1 MPSRE
6 ADGTESKSRGR
17 FKRPAQLLEGLK
29 AKVTEAVWKPK
40 ARGTPIVSIAKGS
53 GPRDAADEAPKAPR
67 PCVTRPGAQG
77 SPPGY
82 REPWHDGSPSP
93 AIQRHSGCFCGAASA
108 AFALRPSSGRSDS
121 EGMVAY
127 GAVGWLPTVSP
138 REVPDFYMEGM
149 SHDSTPCTDCRSFRS
164 SICSSPPVP
173 GIETFFPGNHRSSAE
188 RSSGNLRQVYYLY
201 ASPLDQPPIDVRSEV
216 ETIHE
221 AFAESGSHVQLNVGV
236 ATVESLTKLLTL
248 ARSQKG
254 LALHLSAHAYRSDKG
269 DVGLV
274 LEDAKGFSH
283 VLWKKNLE
291 EILGM
296 RDQHL
301 QSTSLLFL
309 STCWSQ
315 ELAQVFVEC
324 GCPHVVS
331 LRTRVH
337 DIAARRFS
345 QQFYLSLGVGQS
357 LLASWQGARTCLRNH
372 PETEIGDQSEHFIL
386 FGQHAADKV
395 TLQQLCGEGE
405 GMEGHLRF
413 LEDASQFLDQKMASR
428 PEHFLGRTQTIHEV
442 MHHFSG
448 HQSRRACALWG
459 PEGIGKSALGAEFL
473 HFAAAPGRHFSCSA
487 RTIHLEATDLV
498 GIANTLQEELESL
511 AAQMEVCL
519 RPGSSDSRSSLC
531 STGLSARSAESSI
544 SIYEAPSDL
553 DAMTLL
559 LPLRQRLRRGFQ
571 HIERVRRRAPTLLM
585 VDDEAGAV
593 ASSPDVRKLFGELLE
608 HTCQLH
614 ILVLSRAPI
623 YHSLGPTKVV
633 NVPLGGL
640 KEPDAAKLFLQ
651 RIHRML
657 DDRDFPDPV
666 VSNADAG
673 GGEPSPLLPRGK
685 IMENTILRL
694 KGHPLLHSL
703 QGHPGKIR
711 EVASQ
716 VTPNGPSL
724 MELAEGMAVDNG

>member
-1 MPSRE
+1 MPSPGE
-6 ADGTESKSRGR
+6 ATESKSRGR
-17 FKRPAQLLEGLK
+17 FKRPAQLFEGLK
-29 AKVTEAVWKPK
+29 AKVSEAVWKQK

-53 GPRDAADEAPKAPR
+53 GPRPADEAPKPPR
-67 PCVTRPGAQG
+67 PYVTRPGMG
-77 SPPGY
+77 SPRGY
-82 REPWHDGSPSP
+82 REPWNSQHDGSPSP
-93 AIQRHSGCFCGAASA
+93 AIQRHRTGCCGV
-108 AFALRPSSGRSDS
+108 RPSSGRSGRSGNSYGS
-121 EGMVAY
+121 EGSEGLA
-127 GAVGWLPTVSP
+127 ALPKD
-138 REVPDFYMEGM
+138 VPQFYLEGM
-149 SHDSTPCTDCRSFRS
+149 SHDSTPTVTECRAS
-164 SICSSPPVP
+164 SSCSSPPVVP
-173 GIETFFPGNHRSSAE
+173 VYHDYFFTSPIRRE
-188 RSSGNLRQVYYLY
+188 PLRQVYYMY

-216 ETIHE
+216 ETIHD

-248 ARSQKG
+248 ARSQRG
-254 LALHLSAHAYRSDKG
+254 LALHLSAHAYRSEKG

-296 RDQHL
+296 RDRHL
-301 QSTSLLFL
+301 QNTSLLFL

-345 QQFYLSLGVGQS
+345 QQFYLSLGVGES
-357 LLASWQGARTCLRNH
+357 LLASWQAARTCLRNH
-372 PETEIGDQSEHFIL
+372 PESEIGDQSEHFIL
-386 FGQHAADKV
+386 FGQHAADKA

-405 GMEGHLRF
+405 SAEGQLRM
-413 LEDASQFLDQKMASR
+413 LEDAAQFLEVKMPPR
-428 PEHFLGRTQTIHEV
+428 PEHFLGRMQSIREM

-459 PEGIGKSALGAEFL
+459 PEGIGKSALGVEFL
-473 HFAAAPGRHFSCSA
+473 HFAAAPGRHFSCCA
-487 RTIHLEATDLV
+487 GRVHIEAMDLV
-498 GIANTLQEELESL
+498 GIANAVNEELESL
-511 AAQMEVCL
+511 AVQSQVCL

-544 SIYEAPSDL
+544 SICEAPSDL

-571 HIERVRRRAPTLLM
+571 QIERARRRAPTLLV

-593 ASSPDVRKLFGELLE
+593 AADKDVRKLFGELLE

-614 ILVLSRAPI
+614 ILILSRAPI

-633 NVPLGGL
+633 NVPLSGL

-666 VSNADAG
+666 VGNADAG
-673 GGEPSPLLPRGK
+673 GGEPAPSVPQRKL
-685 IMENTILRL
+685 MESTILRL
-694 KGHPLLHSL
+694 KGHPLLHCL
-703 QGHPGKIR
+703 GGHPGKIR

-724 MELAEGMAVDNG
+724 MDLAEGMVVDNG

>member
-1 MPSRE
+1 MPSPGE
-6 ADGTESKSRGR
+6 ATESKSRGR
-17 FKRPAQLLEGLK
+17 FKRPAQLFEGLK
-29 AKVTEAVWKPK
+29 AKVSEAVWKQK

-53 GPRDAADEAPKAPR
+53 GPRSAADEAPKPPR
-67 PCVTRPGAQG
+67 PYVTRPGMG

-93 AIQRHSGCFCGAASA
+93 AIQRHRTGCCGV
-108 AFALRPSSGRSDS
+108 RPSSGRSGRSGHSYGS
-121 EGMVAY
+121 EGSE
-127 GAVGWLPTVSP
+127 GLAVYMPKD
-138 REVPDFYMEGM
+138 VPQFYLEGM
-149 SHDSTPCTDCRSFRS
+149 SHDSTPTVTDCRAS
-164 SICSSPPVP
+164 SSCSSPPVYHDY
-173 GIETFFPGNHRSSAE
+173 FFTSPVRRE
-188 RSSGNLRQVYYLY
+188 PPLRQVYYLY

-216 ETIHE
+216 ETIHD

-248 ARSQKG
+248 ARSQRG
-254 LALHLSAHAYRSDKG
+254 LALHLSAHAYRSEKG

-296 RDQHL
+296 RDRHL
-301 QSTSLLFL
+301 QNTSLLFL

-345 QQFYLSLGVGQS
+345 QQFYLSLGVGES
-357 LLASWQGARTCLRNH
+357 LLASWQAARTCLRNH
-372 PETEIGDQSEHFIL
+372 PESEIGDQSEHFIL
-386 FGQHAADKV
+386 FGQHAADKA

-405 GMEGHLRF
+405 SAEGLRM
-413 LEDASQFLDQKMASR
+413 LEDAAQFLEVKMPPR
-428 PEHFLGRTQTIHEV
+428 PEHFLGRMQSIREV

-459 PEGIGKSALGAEFL
+459 PEGIGKSALGVEFL
-473 HFAAAPGRHFSCSA
+473 HFAAAPGRHFSCCA
-487 RTIHLEATDLV
+487 GRVHIEAMDLV
-498 GIANTLQEELESL
+498 GIANAVNEELESL
-511 AAQMEVCL
+511 AVQSQVCL

-531 STGLSARSAESSI
+531 STALSAR
-544 SIYEAPSDL
+544 
-553 DAMTLL
+553 
-559 LPLRQRLRRGFQ
+559 
-571 HIERVRRRAPTLLM
+571 
-585 VDDEAGAV
+585 
-593 ASSPDVRKLFGELLE
+593 
-608 HTCQLH
+608 CQLH
-614 ILVLSRAPI
+614 ILILSRAPI

-633 NVPLGGL
+633 NVPLSGL

-657 DDRDFPDPV
+657 DDGDFPDPIV
-666 VSNADAG
+666 GNADAG
-673 GGEPSPLLPRGK
+673 GGEPAPSVPQRKL
-685 IMENTILRL
+685 MESTILRL
-694 KGHPLLHSL
+694 KGHPLLHCL
-703 QGHPGKIR
+703 GGHPGKIR

-724 MELAEGMAVDNG
+724 MDLAEGMVVDNG